1 MSADKNQFGIVIMAA
16 GKGTRLR
23 SARPKV
29 LHHVGGK
36 ALLLHVIAAAET
48 QVPAAS
54 IVVVVGHQAEQVQ
67 AAAAHT
73 GVKFAVQPQQ
83 LGTGHALQ
91 CVRDWY
97 TTSGT
102 ALPQNLLVLSGD
114 VPLIRPETI
123 AAVRDLHLRERAS
136 MTILTAIPSDP

>member
-1 MSADKNQFGIVIMAA
+1 MSADTHQFGILIMAA

-29 LHHVGGK
+29 LHQVGGK

-48 QVPAAS
+48 QVLATS

-67 AAAAHT
+67 TAAAHT
-73 GVKFAVQPQQ
+73 GVKFALQSQQ

-97 TTSGT
+97 ATSGT
-102 ALPQNLLVLSGD
+102 TP
-114 VPLIRPETI
+114 PR
-123 AAVRDLHLRERAS
+123 
-136 MTILTAIPSDP
+136 